1 MTDQEPNIFDQRSE
15 FISALSRADIIARL
29 RANLKTIDTLPT
41 DGRHKYHIGKVE
53 DDGSFT
59 IESFASK
66 NARSF
71 TQQAYVVHGII
82 TENNSGCIIR
92 TRLRVKRL
100 PLIGY
105 LALCT
110 VIFSSYQ
117 MMRGDLAIYALV
129 LDFLVLIFGASDH
142 HSFYQKMRS
151 FMSENLGARV
161 AKSA

>member
-1 MTDQEPNIFDQRSE
+1 MTDEEPNIFDQRSE
-15 FISALSRADIIARL
+15 FISALSKDDIIARL
-29 RANLKTIDTLPT
+29 RTNLKIIDTLPAN
-41 DGRHKYHIGKVE
+41 GHHKYNIGKVE

-59 IESFASK
+59 IESFANK
-66 NARSF
+66 NVRSF
-71 TQQAYVVHGII
+71 TQQAYVVHGTI
-82 TENNSGCIIR
+82 TESDSGCVIR

-105 LALCT
+105 LTLCI
-110 VIFSSYQ
+110 VIFLSYQ

-142 HSFYQKMRS
+142 HSFYQKMRY